1 MKKQWYYSDRLYVR
15 PILTYEDVQ
24 NILDYI
30 RQTNGDMKL
39 FKRLYAYKLK
49 MEIRED
55 EKKQT
60 S

>member
-1 MKKQWYYSDRLYVR
+1 MKKWYYNDKLYVR
-15 PILTYEDVQ
+15 PILTYDDVQ

-30 RQTNGDMKL
+30 KQANGDMKL

-49 MEIRED
+49 MEVRED